1 VSNGKQLPTFRRTIL
16 PPRSKLSSQF
26 FAMLRAEDG
35 SMTILRNV
43 GDYSPVYP
51 AHRPRRY
58 ESAAINL
65 SKHYVVLYF
74 KSATWLG

>member
-1 VSNGKQLPTFRRTIL
+1 
-16 PPRSKLSSQF
+16 
-26 FAMLRAEDG
+26 
-35 SMTILRNV
+35 MTILRNV

-65 SKHYVVLYF
+65 WKHYFVLHF
-74 KSATWLG
+74 KSATWFG